1 MRQEEPTAP
10 RTEIKVRGAVHMSCM
25 ICPYPVYKQE
35 NKLPKTAREGTHKL
49 SITTIYKHLLIDFD
63 NFLILHISKMQ
74 CILYM
79 QKADWSYRRR
89 LVFGHDT
96 GKSQIESE
104 MKQRMEAMS
113 FGESLLIS
121 LTGLA
126 VVFTVL
132 IVLALAT
139 IAIAKIIGKLTGA
152 QSAPVSAPAAAPAA
166 SPAVP
171 PVEEDLS
178 EVVAVLQGALS
189 MESGIPVDKLMI
201 TSVKRVPDT
210 SDKQQ

>member
-1 MRQEEPTAP
+1 
-10 RTEIKVRGAVHMSCM
+10 
-25 ICPYPVYKQE
+25 
-35 NKLPKTAREGTHKL
+35 L

-121 LTGLA
+121 LTGLT

-139 IAIAKIIGKLTGA
+139 IAIAKIVGKLTGA

-166 SPAVP
+166 APAVL

>member
-1 MRQEEPTAP
+1 
-10 RTEIKVRGAVHMSCM
+10 
-25 ICPYPVYKQE
+25 
-35 NKLPKTAREGTHKL
+35 
-49 SITTIYKHLLIDFD
+49 
-63 NFLILHISKMQ
+63 
-74 CILYM
+74 M

-121 LTGLA
+121 LTGLT

-139 IAIAKIIGKLTGA
+139 IAIAKIVGKLTRA

-166 SPAVP
+166 APAVP

>member
-1 MRQEEPTAP
+1 M
-10 RTEIKVRGAVHMSCM
+10 
-25 ICPYPVYKQE
+25 
-35 NKLPKTAREGTHKL
+35 
-49 SITTIYKHLLIDFD
+49 SITTIYKHLLTDFD

-96 GKSQIESE
+96 GKSQLESE

-152 QSAPVSAPAAAPAA
+152 QSAPVSAPAAAPAS

>member
-1 MRQEEPTAP
+1 
-10 RTEIKVRGAVHMSCM
+10 
-25 ICPYPVYKQE
+25 
-35 NKLPKTAREGTHKL
+35 
-49 SITTIYKHLLIDFD
+49 
-63 NFLILHISKMQ
+63 
-74 CILYM
+74 M

-121 LTGLA
+121 LTGLT

-152 QSAPVSAPAAAPAA
+152 QSAPVSAPAAAPAS

-189 MESGIPVDKLMI
+189 MESEIPVDKLMI

>member
-1 MRQEEPTAP
+1 
-10 RTEIKVRGAVHMSCM
+10 
-25 ICPYPVYKQE
+25 
-35 NKLPKTAREGTHKL
+35 L

-121 LTGLA
+121 LTGLT

-152 QSAPVSAPAAAPAA
+152 QSAPVSAPAAAPAS

>member
-1 MRQEEPTAP
+1 
-10 RTEIKVRGAVHMSCM
+10 
-25 ICPYPVYKQE
+25 
-35 NKLPKTAREGTHKL
+35 
-49 SITTIYKHLLIDFD
+49 
-63 NFLILHISKMQ
+63 MQ

>member
-1 MRQEEPTAP
+1 M
-10 RTEIKVRGAVHMSCM
+10 
-25 ICPYPVYKQE
+25 
-35 NKLPKTAREGTHKL
+35 

-121 LTGLA
+121 LTGLT

-139 IAIAKIIGKLTGA
+139 IAIAKIVGKLTGA

>member
-1 MRQEEPTAP
+1 M
-10 RTEIKVRGAVHMSCM
+10 
-25 ICPYPVYKQE
+25 
-35 NKLPKTAREGTHKL
+35 

-121 LTGLA
+121 LTGLT

-139 IAIAKIIGKLTGA
+139 IAIAKIVGKLTGA
-152 QSAPVSAPAAAPAA
+152 QSAPVSAPAAAPAS

>member
-1 MRQEEPTAP
+1 
-10 RTEIKVRGAVHMSCM
+10 
-25 ICPYPVYKQE
+25 
-35 NKLPKTAREGTHKL
+35 L

-121 LTGLA
+121 LTGLT

-139 IAIAKIIGKLTGA
+139 IAIAKIVGKLTGA

-166 SPAVP
+166 SPAVH

>member
-1 MRQEEPTAP
+1 M
-10 RTEIKVRGAVHMSCM
+10 
-25 ICPYPVYKQE
+25 
-35 NKLPKTAREGTHKL
+35 

-63 NFLILHISKMQ
+63 IFLILHISKMQ

-121 LTGLA
+121 LTGLT

-139 IAIAKIIGKLTGA
+139 IAIAKIVGKLTGA

-166 SPAVP
+166 APAVL

>member
-1 MRQEEPTAP
+1 M
-10 RTEIKVRGAVHMSCM
+10 
-25 ICPYPVYKQE
+25 
-35 NKLPKTAREGTHKL
+35 

-63 NFLILHISKMQ
+63 NFLILHISEMQ

-139 IAIAKIIGKLTGA
+139 IAIANIIGKLTGA

-171 PVEEDLS
+171 HVEEDLS

>member
-1 MRQEEPTAP
+1 
-10 RTEIKVRGAVHMSCM
+10 
-25 ICPYPVYKQE
+25 
-35 NKLPKTAREGTHKL
+35 
-49 SITTIYKHLLIDFD
+49 
-63 NFLILHISKMQ
+63 MQ

-139 IAIAKIIGKLTGA
+139 IAIAKIIGKLTGP

-201 TSVKRVPDT
+201 TSVKRVSDT

>member
-1 MRQEEPTAP
+1 M
-10 RTEIKVRGAVHMSCM
+10 
-25 ICPYPVYKQE
+25 
-35 NKLPKTAREGTHKL
+35 

>member
-1 MRQEEPTAP
+1 M
-10 RTEIKVRGAVHMSCM
+10 
-25 ICPYPVYKQE
+25 
-35 NKLPKTAREGTHKL
+35 

-121 LTGLA
+121 LTGLT

-139 IAIAKIIGKLTGA
+139 IAIAKIVGKLTGA
-152 QSAPVSAPAAAPAA
+152 QSAPVSAPAAAPAS

-210 SDKQQ
+210 SDGNH

>member
-1 MRQEEPTAP
+1 
-10 RTEIKVRGAVHMSCM
+10 
-25 ICPYPVYKQE
+25 
-35 NKLPKTAREGTHKL
+35 
-49 SITTIYKHLLIDFD
+49 
-63 NFLILHISKMQ
+63 MQ

-171 PVEEDLS
+171 PVEENLS

>member
-1 MRQEEPTAP
+1 M
-10 RTEIKVRGAVHMSCM
+10 
-25 ICPYPVYKQE
+25 
-35 NKLPKTAREGTHKL
+35 

-121 LTGLA
+121 LTGLT

-139 IAIAKIIGKLTGA
+139 IAIAKIVGKLTGA

-166 SPAVP
+166 APAVL

-189 MESGIPVDKLMI
+189 MESGIPVDKLII

>member
-1 MRQEEPTAP
+1 
-10 RTEIKVRGAVHMSCM
+10 
-25 ICPYPVYKQE
+25 
-35 NKLPKTAREGTHKL
+35 
-49 SITTIYKHLLIDFD
+49 
-63 NFLILHISKMQ
+63 
-74 CILYM
+74 
-79 QKADWSYRRR
+79 
-89 LVFGHDT
+89 
-96 GKSQIESE
+96 
-104 MKQRMEAMS
+104 MEAMS

-121 LTGLA
+121 LTGLT

-139 IAIAKIIGKLTGA
+139 IAIAKIVGKLTRA

-166 SPAVP
+166 APAVP

>member
-1 MRQEEPTAP
+1 
-10 RTEIKVRGAVHMSCM
+10 
-25 ICPYPVYKQE
+25 
-35 NKLPKTAREGTHKL
+35 
-49 SITTIYKHLLIDFD
+49 
-63 NFLILHISKMQ
+63 
-74 CILYM
+74 M

-96 GKSQIESE
+96 GKSHIESE

-121 LTGLA
+121 LTGLT

-139 IAIAKIIGKLTGA
+139 IAIAKIVGKLTGA
-152 QSAPVSAPAAAPAA
+152 QSAPVSAPAAAPAS
-166 SPAVP
+166 SPEVP

>member
-1 MRQEEPTAP
+1 
-10 RTEIKVRGAVHMSCM
+10 
-25 ICPYPVYKQE
+25 
-35 NKLPKTAREGTHKL
+35 
-49 SITTIYKHLLIDFD
+49 
-63 NFLILHISKMQ
+63 MQ

-139 IAIAKIIGKLTGA
+139 IAIAKIVGKLTGA

>member
-1 MRQEEPTAP
+1 M
-10 RTEIKVRGAVHMSCM
+10 
-25 ICPYPVYKQE
+25 
-35 NKLPKTAREGTHKL
+35 

-121 LTGLA
+121 LTGLT

-139 IAIAKIIGKLTGA
+139 IAIAKIVGELTGA

-166 SPAVP
+166 APAVL

>member
-1 MRQEEPTAP
+1 M
-10 RTEIKVRGAVHMSCM
+10 
-25 ICPYPVYKQE
+25 
-35 NKLPKTAREGTHKL
+35 

-63 NFLILHISKMQ
+63 NILILHISKMQ

-121 LTGLA
+121 LTGLT

-152 QSAPVSAPAAAPAA
+152 QSAPVSAPAAAPAS

>member
-1 MRQEEPTAP
+1 M
-10 RTEIKVRGAVHMSCM
+10 
-25 ICPYPVYKQE
+25 
-35 NKLPKTAREGTHKL
+35 

-121 LTGLA
+121 LTGLT

-139 IAIAKIIGKLTGA
+139 IAIAKIVGKLTGA

-166 SPAVP
+166 APAVL

>member
-1 MRQEEPTAP
+1 
-10 RTEIKVRGAVHMSCM
+10 MS
-25 ICPYPVYKQE
+25 I
-35 NKLPKTAREGTHKL
+35 A
-49 SITTIYKHLLIDFD
+49 TIYKHLLIDFD

-121 LTGLA
+121 LTGLT

-139 IAIAKIIGKLTGA
+139 IAIAKIVGKLTGA
-152 QSAPVSAPAAAPAA
+152 QSAPVSAPAAAPAS

>member
-1 MRQEEPTAP
+1 
-10 RTEIKVRGAVHMSCM
+10 
-25 ICPYPVYKQE
+25 
-35 NKLPKTAREGTHKL
+35 
-49 SITTIYKHLLIDFD
+49 
-63 NFLILHISKMQ
+63 
-74 CILYM
+74 
-79 QKADWSYRRR
+79 
-89 LVFGHDT
+89 
-96 GKSQIESE
+96 
-104 MKQRMEAMS
+104 MEAMS

-178 EVVAVLQGALS
+178 EVVAVLQGVLS

>member
-1 MRQEEPTAP
+1 
-10 RTEIKVRGAVHMSCM
+10 
-25 ICPYPVYKQE
+25 
-35 NKLPKTAREGTHKL
+35 
-49 SITTIYKHLLIDFD
+49 
-63 NFLILHISKMQ
+63 MQ

-79 QKADWSYRRR
+79 QKADWSYRCR

-121 LTGLA
+121 LTGLT

-139 IAIAKIIGKLTGA
+139 IAIAKIVGKLTGA
-152 QSAPVSAPAAAPAA
+152 QSAPVSAPAAAPAS